1 LTLYWWAGIA
11 IALILIGSILARAI
25 PGFVFICTRDGT
37 TMVSAPGKYPSACRH
52 GHRLRMLFPASAYA
66 AMMAVGD
73 LAMCTLIAHF
83 ILQPYIPSA
92 LPFIIVLAALGIVGA
107 VKDLV
112 TIPATVRAE
121 HQALVRRHYIG
132 ALIGHAVALI
142 VMLRI
147 DWRTI

>member
-1 LTLYWWAGIA
+1 
-11 IALILIGSILARAI
+11 
-25 PGFVFICTRDGT
+25 
-37 TMVSAPGKYPSACRH
+37 
-52 GHRLRMLFPASAYA
+52 MLFPASAYA

-83 ILQPYIPSA
+83 ILQPYILSG
-92 LPFIIVLAALGIVGA
+92 LPFIIVLAVLGIAGS

-112 TIPATVRAE
+112 TIPAKVRPE
-121 HQALVRRHYIG
+121 HQARVTRHYIG